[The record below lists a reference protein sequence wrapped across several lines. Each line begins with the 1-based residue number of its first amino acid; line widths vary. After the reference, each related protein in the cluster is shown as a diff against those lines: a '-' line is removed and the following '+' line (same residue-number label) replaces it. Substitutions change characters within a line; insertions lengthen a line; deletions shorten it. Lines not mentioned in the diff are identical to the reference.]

1 MLGGSLSCRR
11 SVGTT
16 DAADVATCCEVAA
29 PAYSGYT
36 GKRMEPTTP
45 HSGHSALDPQSS
57 APGAEPARP
66 GRLLTRPASSVPRAA
81 SVQAAGVAAA
91 QAAPPV
97 SVDIESL
104 VTEDDTPVDNMPSE
118 KQQRLLTEP
127 LYSSWAGPGGGRTF
141 LAAANVGV
149 FAEARNPAI
158 VPDVFL
164 SLDVQVADNWWD
176 KRHRSYFVWEFGKPP
191 DLVVEIVSN
200 REGNEVGS
208 KRFAYARMG
217 VSYYVIYD
225 PFHRVMRED
234 VRVYRLRDGSYER
247 QESLRFAELRLGLR
261 LWEGAFEG
269 VWWSGWLRWTD
280 EHDVLIPTG
289 REQRQR
295 ADQEGQRADQEG
307 QRADQEGQR
316 ADQEG
321 QRADQEGQR
330 ADQEGQRADQEGQ
343 RADQEGQRADQEGQR
358 ADQERHR
365 AEHAEYLLSEER
377 RRAER
382 LAALLRRSGIDPE
395 RG

>member
-1 MLGGSLSCRR
+1 M
-11 SVGTT
+11 
-16 DAADVATCCEVAA
+16 
-29 PAYSGYT
+29 
-36 GKRMEPTTP
+36 
-45 HSGHSALDPQSS
+45 
-57 APGAEPARP
+57 
-66 GRLLTRPASSVPRAA
+66 RAA
-81 SVQAAGVAAA
+81 SVQAAGVTAALS
-91 QAAPPV
+91 APPV
-97 SVDIESL
+97 SADIESL
-104 VTEDDTPVDNMPSE
+104 VTEDDTPVDNLPSE

-127 LYSSWAGPGGGRTF
+127 LYSSWAGPGAGRTF

-158 VPDVFL
+158 VPDVFV

-191 DLVVEIVSN
+191 ELVVEIVSN

-208 KRFAYARMG
+208 KRLAYARMG
-217 VSYYVIYD
+217 VGYYVIYD
-225 PFHRVMRED
+225 PFHRVMDED
-234 VRVYRLRDGSYER
+234 VRVYRLRDGGYER
-247 QESLRFAELRLGLR
+247 QDSLRFAELRLGLR

-280 EHDVLIPTG
+280 EHDVLIPTGRG

-343 RADQEGQRADQEGQR
+343 RADQEQEH
-358 ADQERHR
+358 HR
-365 AEHAEYLLSEER
+365 AEHAEHLLSEER

-382 LAALLRRSGIDPE
+382 LAALLRRAGIDPE

>member
-1 MLGGSLSCRR
+1 MPRR
-11 SVGTT
+11 PRRPRKRVH
-16 DAADVATCCEVAA
+16 V
-29 PAYSGYT
+29 PAYSVYT
-36 GKRMEPTTP
+36 DERMEPTTP

-57 APGAEPARP
+57 APGAEPAQP
-66 GRLLTRPASSVPRAA
+66 GRVLTRSASSVPRAA

-91 QAAPPV
+91 LSAPQV
-97 SVDIESL
+97 SADIESL

-127 LYSSWAGPGGGRTF
+127 LYSSWAGPGAGRTF

-208 KRFAYARMG
+208 KRLRYARMG
-217 VSYYVIYD
+217 VGYYVIYD

-234 VRVYRLRDGSYER
+234 VRVYRLRDGGYER
-247 QESLRFAELRLGLR
+247 QESPRFAELRLGMR
-261 LWEGAFEG
+261 LWEGEFEG

-280 EHDVLIPTG
+280 EHDVLIPMG
-289 REQRQR
+289 KE
-295 ADQEGQRADQEG
+295 
-307 QRADQEGQR
+307 
-316 ADQEG
+316 
-321 QRADQEGQR
+321 
-330 ADQEGQRADQEGQ
+330 
-343 RADQEGQRADQEGQR
+343 
-358 ADQERHR
+358 R
-365 AEHAEYLLSEER
+365 AEHAERLMVEETPA
-377 RRAER
+377 RRAGTPAR
-382 LAALLRRSGIDPE
+382 RAGTPARRAGTPARRTLGGLAAPVGHRPGAGVSGAWCVFFDFFDAAGHGAQVAIAGSE
-395 RG
+395 GRGPAGAQSGEGSYPQCPQDQAPLPRTSPPPFTATCF

>member
-1 MLGGSLSCRR
+1 MSFLGFGRR
-11 SVGTT
+11 
-16 DAADVATCCEVAA
+16 AAVPWEPPIRLTWALAEKWQFLLARV
-29 PAYSGYT
+29 YT

-45 HSGHSALDPQSS
+45 HRGHSALDPQSS
-57 APGAEPARP
+57 APGAEAARP
-66 GRLLTRPASSVPRAA
+66 GRVPTRPASSVARAA

-91 QAAPPV
+91 LSAPPV

-127 LYSSWAGPGGGRTF
+127 LYSSWGGPGGRRTF

-191 DLVVEIVSN
+191 ELVVEIVSN

-217 VSYYVIYD
+217 VGYYVIYD
-225 PFHRVMRED
+225 PFHRVMDED
-234 VRVYRLRDGSYER
+234 VRVYRLRDGGYER

-295 ADQEGQRADQEG
+295 ADQE
-307 QRADQEGQR
+307 
-316 ADQEG
+316 
-321 QRADQEGQR
+321 
-330 ADQEGQRADQEGQ
+330 
-343 RADQEGQRADQEGQR
+343 
-358 ADQERHR
+358 RHR
-365 AEHAEYLLSEER
+365 AEHAEHLLSEER

-382 LAALLRRSGIDPE
+382 LAALLRQAGIDPE